1 MCLQLKSQ
9 AESGGTNSW
18 KCQLTAVL
26 AAERQVLSRI
36 EIQAAHLMA
45 DPSGPPLLGQGRAVK
60 GQMREQPS
68 SNPYRTPPTSSGRP
82 GAEGRSSA
90 AAAFLALA

>member
-1 MCLQLKSQ
+1 
-9 AESGGTNSW
+9 
-18 KCQLTAVL
+18 
-26 AAERQVLSRI
+26 
-36 EIQAAHLMA
+36 MA

-68 SNPYRTPPTSSGRP
+68 SNPYPTPPTSRGRL